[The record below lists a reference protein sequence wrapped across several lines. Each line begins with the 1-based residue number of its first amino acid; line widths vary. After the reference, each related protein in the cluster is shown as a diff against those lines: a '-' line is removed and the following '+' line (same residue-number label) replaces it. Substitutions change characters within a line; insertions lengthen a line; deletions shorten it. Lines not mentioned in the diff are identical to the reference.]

1 MSDIVFNTRDEIE
14 VLCSNLNVRGTD
26 FVIDSP
32 VRRKPNGPRLRR
44 ALVHDESDGLS
55 INFGNDYPGGVTM
68 GGVRVLDVTGELT
81 FKISHIG
88 ELSSSGGPAPNERVI
103 LSELIK
109 ELRRQI
115 FDLQLQ
121 INKLAARP

>member
-14 VLCSNLNVRGTD
+14 VLCSNLNVHGTD

-81 FKISHIG
+81 FRISHIG
-88 ELSSSGGPAPNERVI
+88 EKSSSGGPPPAEVLT
-103 LSELIK
+103 LSEVIQDF
-109 ELRRQI
+109 RRQI
-115 FDLQLQ
+115 FDLQVQ
-121 INKLAARP
+121 ITKLAARP